1 MFKCQKC
8 HLSFQKRFSFV
19 QSARKVAY
27 VNIIFDEQGKSEK
40 KRVDSLGWEIDSEV
54 AVCQGCYH
62 LHNSAQPTLSNGVK
76 HVLNHQYR
84 WRR

>member
-8 HLSFQKRFSFV
+8 NFSFQKRFSFV
-19 QSARKVAY
+19 QAARKVTYA
-27 VNIIFDEQGKSEK
+27 NIIFDEQGKSEK
-40 KRVDSLGWEIDSEV
+40 KRIDSQGWEIVSEV

-62 LHNSAQPTLSNGVK
+62 LHKPAQPKLSNGVK